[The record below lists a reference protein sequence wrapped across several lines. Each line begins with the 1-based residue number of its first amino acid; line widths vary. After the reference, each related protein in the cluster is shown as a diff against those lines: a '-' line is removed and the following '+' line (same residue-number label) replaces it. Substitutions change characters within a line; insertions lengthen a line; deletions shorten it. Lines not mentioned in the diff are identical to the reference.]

1 MAVIL
6 RDNKSIIDQNI
17 MTNYVMAT
25 KKWVETFVIRHN
37 LCPFAKKPHLQ
48 NTIRYE
54 VYEGT
59 DWEEMGIILQNECI
73 FLKHMPKSTVETTI
87 LIIPNALN
95 DFNDYLDFLAFAN
108 RLIFALGLDGTLQ
121 IASFHPDYQFDGT
134 DREDVTNK
142 TNQSPFPILHL
153 LREESVA
160 AALAHYE
167 APESIP
173 EKNIATMRQL
183 FGDGH

>member
-1 MAVIL
+1 
-6 RDNKSIIDQNI
+6 
-17 MTNYVMAT
+17 MTDYVKLI
-25 KKWVETFVIRHN
+25 KKWINTFVIQYN
-37 LCPFAKKPHLQ
+37 LCPFAKKPYQQ

-59 DWEEMGIILQNECI
+59 DWEELGIILQNESLY
-73 FLKHMPKSTVETTI
+73 LKNTPKSTVETTF

-108 RLIFALGLDGTLQ
+108 RLIFALDLDGVLQ

-134 DREDVTNK
+134 AKNDVTNK
-142 TNQSPFPILHL
+142 TNQAPVPLLHL

-160 AALAHYE
+160 TALAHYAE
-167 APESIP
+167 PENIP
-173 EKNIATMRQL
+173 VRNMATMRQL
-183 FGDGH
+183 FEDSH

>member
-1 MAVIL
+1 
-6 RDNKSIIDQNI
+6 
-17 MTNYVMAT
+17 MTNYLTAT
-25 KKWVETFVIRHN
+25 KKWVETFVIKHN
-37 LCPFAKKPHLQ
+37 LCPFAKKPFLQ

-54 VYEGT
+54 VYEGI
-59 DWEEMGIILQNECI
+59 DWEELGIIFQNECLT
-73 FLKHMPKSTVETTI
+73 LKNTPKSTTETTI

-108 RLIFALGLDGTLQ
+108 RLIFALRLDGELQ

-134 DREDVTNK
+134 TKEDVTNK
-142 TNQSPFPILHL
+142 TNRSPFPLFHL

-167 APESIP
+167 EPESIP
-173 EKNIATMRQL
+173 ERNMETMRRL
-183 FGDGH
+183 FKH